1 VETAPAISK
10 YVVGLGNPGRRYR
23 DTRHNVGFMVLK
35 ELRRR
40 WDFGRARSR
49 FHSRV
54 WTGRIGACG
63 VALVA
68 PQTYM
73 NDSGTAVAELVNF
86 YKLDLTDLLVVM
98 DDLALPPGRLR
109 ARAKGSAGGHK
120 GLGDVLRALET
131 EAVAR
136 LRVGIGPPPEHMDG
150 TAYVLGT
157 FSEDEWAVMAPA
169 IARAAD
175 AVETWVTNG
184 IGEVMNRFNRQDTGL
199 DEPHEQ
205 EGKGSS

>member
-1 VETAPAISK
+1 MEIVPAISK

-23 DTRHNVGFMVLK
+23 QTRHNVGFMVLK

-40 WDFGRARSR
+40 WDFGRARSK

-54 WTGRIGACG
+54 WTGHMEASG

-73 NDSGTAVAELVNF
+73 NCSGTAVAELAAF
-86 YKLDLTDLLVVM
+86 YKLSAADLLVVM
-98 DDLALPPGRLR
+98 DDLALPLGRLR

-120 GLGDVLRALET
+120 GLADILAALGT

-136 LRVGIGPPPEHMDG
+136 LRVGIGAPPEHMDNI
-150 TAYVLGT
+150 AYVLSA
-157 FSEDEWAVMAPA
+157 FAEDEWTVMAPA

-175 AVETWVTNG
+175 AVETWVRSG
-184 IGEVMNRFNRQDTGL
+184 IAEVMNRFNRPDADL
-199 DEPHEQ
+199 DGPPEQ
-205 EGKGSS
+205 EGKGS